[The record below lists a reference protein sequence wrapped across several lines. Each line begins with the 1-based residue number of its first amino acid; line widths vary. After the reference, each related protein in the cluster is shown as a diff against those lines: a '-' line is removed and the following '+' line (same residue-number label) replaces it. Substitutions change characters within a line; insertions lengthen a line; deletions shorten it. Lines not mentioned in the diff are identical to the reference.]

1 MIHHRGMTAIVA
13 AVATS
18 LSFASTASA
27 DDRDDHSPGDS
38 YGQSADSI
46 GVGDPRFTPPSSEP
60 ACNTRTMAAAGGP
73 TLRGEKNL
81 LIRWMGYTNY
91 ELIYGDKI
99 ILLDNGYYNRT
110 GTQYKDLGFT
120 AADIKRADLI
130 IVGHAHLDHIS
141 DTTQVAKQTHA
152 QVIGAPITISTL
164 ASQGLPPSQQ
174 KTVTG
179 TVPNEILS
187 YPHIGITVQPILG
200 LHGQPPQYTAA
211 FGTAYKAAAPAP
223 TPSEAAALAALAAR
237 GSTDPNIIT
246 QGEIAY
252 VITFDDGFRIAYRD
266 SGGFMT
272 SYETDAMQKIG
283 RVDILL
289 GAVAADIIAEPQ
301 AMILLP
307 MLQTYRPAVWIPGHH
322 EEEIGGKPD
331 RATEPLFQYAKNAYP
346 DLITVSKEFR
356 EPICFDTRF
365 TIAKGYKRNNI
376 LSGSVPGNGNLQ
388 DWNHPGAF

>member
-1 MIHHRGMTAIVA
+1 MA
-13 AVATS
+13 
-18 LSFASTASA
+18 FAPNVSA
-27 DDRDDHSPGDS
+27 GDDDRFDSQGHFGDS
-38 YGQSADSI
+38 HGL
-46 GVGDPRFTPPSSEP
+46 GDPRFAPASDEA

-73 TLRGEKNL
+73 TLKDDKTL

-91 ELIYGDKI
+91 ELIYGDKV

-130 IVGHAHLDHIS
+130 IIGHAHLDHIS
-141 DTTQVAKQTHA
+141 DTTQVAKQTRA
-152 QVIGAPITISTL
+152 PVIGAPITISTL

-174 KTVTG
+174 KMVTG
-179 TVPNEILS
+179 TTPGEILS

-200 LHGQPPQYTAA
+200 KHGQPPQYTVA
-211 FGTAYKAAAPAP
+211 FATAYKAAAPPP
-223 TPSEAAALAALAAR
+223 TPSEAAAFAALAAR

-252 VITFDDGFRIAYRD
+252 VITFDDGFRVAYRD
-266 SGGFMT
+266 SGGVMT
-272 SYETDAMQKIG
+272 TYETDAMQKIG
-283 RVDILL
+283 RVDVLL

-307 MLQTYRPAVWIPGHH
+307 MLQTYRPAVYIPGHH

-331 RATEPLFQYAKNAYP
+331 RATEPLFQYAKNAFP
-346 DLITVSKEFR
+346 GLITVSKEFR
-356 EPICFDTRF
+356 EPTCFDTRF
-365 TIAKGYKRNNI
+365 TIAKGYRRENI
-376 LSGSVPGNGNLQ
+376 LNGNVPNNNNLQ
-388 DWNHPGAF
+388 DWNTPGAF

>member
-1 MIHHRGMTAIVA
+1 MTHGRGLAACLMLIAGSLAGSPVA
-13 AVATS
+13 
-18 LSFASTASA
+18 FA
-27 DDRDDHSPGDS
+27 DDDHHGDNGNHFGDS
-38 YGQSADSI
+38 RN
-46 GVGDPRFTPPSSEP
+46 VGDPRFSPPSSEA

-73 TLRGEKNL
+73 TLRDDKTL

-152 QVIGAPITISTL
+152 PVIGAPITISTL
-164 ASQGLPPSQQ
+164 ASQGLPPAQQ
-174 KTVTG
+174 VTVTG
-179 TVPNEILS
+179 TVPNQILS
-187 YPHIGITVQPILG
+187 YPKIGITVQPILG
-200 LHGQPPQYTAA
+200 LHGQPPHYTAA
-211 FGTAYKAAAPAP
+211 FGAAYTAAAPPP
-223 TPSEAAALAALAAR
+223 TPSEAAAFAALQAR

-252 VITFDDGFRIAYRD
+252 VITFDDGFRVAYRD

-272 SYETDAMQKIG
+272 SYETAAMQKIG

-301 AMILLP
+301 AMVLLP
-307 MLQTYRPAVWIPGHH
+307 MLQTYQPAVYIPGHH

-331 RATEPLFQYAKNAYP
+331 RATEPLFQYAKNAFP
-346 DLITVSKEFR
+346 DLITISKEFR
-356 EPICFDTRF
+356 EPTCFDTRA
-365 TIAKGYKRNNI
+365 TIARGYRRDNI
-376 LSGSVPGNGNLQ
+376 LNGNVPSNGNLQ
-388 DWNHPGAF
+388 DWNHPGLF

>member
-1 MIHHRGMTAIVA
+1 MMHNRGVA
-13 AVATS
+13 AFMALVAGS
-18 LSFASTASA
+18 IAFASTAFA
-27 DDRDDHSPGDS
+27 GDEGHSGDS
-38 YGQSADSI
+38 QGHFGDSR
-46 GVGDPRFTPPSSEP
+46 GVGDPRFTPASREA

-73 TLRGEKNL
+73 TLKDDKTL

-91 ELIYGDKI
+91 ELVYGDKI

-130 IVGHAHLDHIS
+130 IIGHAHLDHIS
-141 DTTQVAKQTHA
+141 DTAQVAKQTHA
-152 QVIGAPITISTL
+152 PVIGAPITISTL
-164 ASQGLPPSQQ
+164 ASQGLSPSQQ
-174 KTVTG
+174 KMVTG
-179 TVPNEILS
+179 TTPGEVLNFPN
-187 YPHIGITVQPILG
+187 IGITVQPILG

-223 TPSEAAALAALAAR
+223 TPSEAAAFAALGAR

-252 VITFDDGFRIAYRD
+252 VITFDDGFRVAFRD

-272 SYETDAMQKIG
+272 SYETNAMQKIG
-283 RVDILL
+283 RVDVLL
-289 GAVAADIIAEPQ
+289 GAVAADIIAEAQ
-301 AMILLP
+301 AMVLLP
-307 MLQTYRPAVWIPGHH
+307 MLKTYQPAVWIPGHH

-331 RATEPLFQYAKNAYP
+331 RATEPLFQYAKNAFP

-356 EPICFDTRF
+356 EPTCFDTRS
-365 TIAKGYKRNNI
+365 TIAKGYRRENI
-376 LSGSVPGNGNLQ
+376 LSGSVPTNVNLQ
-388 DWNHPGAF
+388 DWNTPGAY

>member
-1 MIHHRGMTAIVA
+1 MIHNRGVA
-13 AVATS
+13 AFMALVAGS
-18 LSFASTASA
+18 IAFASNAFA
-27 DDRDDHSPGDS
+27 GDEGHFGDS
-38 YGQSADSI
+38 QGHFGDSR
-46 GVGDPRFTPPSSEP
+46 GVGDPRFTLASSEA

-73 TLRGEKNL
+73 TLKDNKTL

-91 ELIYGDKI
+91 ELVYGDKI

-130 IVGHAHLDHIS
+130 IIGHAHLDHIS

-152 QVIGAPITISTL
+152 PVIGAPITIMTL

-174 KTVTG
+174 KMVTG
-179 TVPNEILS
+179 ATPGEILS

-200 LHGQPPQYTAA
+200 KHGQPPQYTAA
-211 FGTAYKAAAPAP
+211 FGTAYKAAAPIP
-223 TPSEAAALAALAAR
+223 TPSEAAAFAALAAR

-252 VITFDDGFRIAYRD
+252 VITFDDGFRVAYRD
-266 SGGFMT
+266 SGGVMT
-272 SYETDAMQKIG
+272 SYETNAMQKIG
-283 RVDILL
+283 RVDVLL

-307 MLQTYRPAVWIPGHH
+307 MLQTYRPAVYIPGHH

-331 RATEPLFQYAKNAYP
+331 RATEPLFQYAKNAFP

-356 EPICFDTRF
+356 EPTCFDTRAA
-365 TIAKGYKRNNI
+365 IASGYRRENI
-376 LSGSVPGNGNLQ
+376 LSGNVPTNDNLQ
-388 DWNHPGAF
+388 DWNTPGAF

>member
-1 MIHHRGMTAIVA
+1 
-13 AVATS
+13 
-18 LSFASTASA
+18 
-27 DDRDDHSPGDS
+27 
-38 YGQSADSI
+38 
-46 GVGDPRFTPPSSEP
+46 
-60 ACNTRTMAAAGGP
+60 MAAAGGP
-73 TLRGEKNL
+73 TLKGEKNL

-130 IVGHAHLDHIS
+130 IIGHAHLDHIS

-152 QVIGAPITISTL
+152 PVIGAPITISTL

-174 KTVTG
+174 KMVTG

-200 LHGQPPQYTAA
+200 LHGQPPQYTGA

-223 TPSEAAALAALAAR
+223 TPSEAAAFAALAAR

-252 VITFDDGFRIAYRD
+252 VITFDDGFRVAYRD

-272 SYETDAMQKIG
+272 SYETAAMQKIG
-283 RVDILL
+283 RVDVLL

-307 MLQTYRPAVWIPGHH
+307 MLQTYSPAVYIPGHH

-331 RATEPLFQYAKNAYP
+331 RATEPLFQYAKNAFP

-356 EPICFDTRF
+356 EPTCFDTRF
-365 TIAKGYKRNNI
+365 TIAKGYRRNNI
-376 LSGSVPGNGNLQ
+376 LSGSVPDNGNLQ